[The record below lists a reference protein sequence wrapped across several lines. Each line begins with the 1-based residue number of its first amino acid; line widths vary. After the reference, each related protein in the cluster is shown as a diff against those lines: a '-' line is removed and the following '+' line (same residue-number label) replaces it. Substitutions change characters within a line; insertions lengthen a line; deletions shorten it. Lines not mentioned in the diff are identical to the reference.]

1 MKRKELEES
10 KDIRKD
16 FLNQKNL
23 VSKNTVSKDENHK
36 QALWDMYAY
45 YGWPDADMFKDGK

>member
-23 VSKNTVSKDENHK
+23 VSKNTVSKDADHK

-45 YGWPDADMFKDGK
+45 YGWPDADMFKDV